1 VSIDEVSRAIGEL
14 NANVKT
20 LMVSMRNVESTVSE
34 INRDGCGPCR
44 EHETRITT
52 IERKNGNGKLP
63 IKQVMLWASGAG
75 AFISGL
81 IAGVVELKKALLG
94 P

>member
-1 VSIDEVSRAIGEL
+1 MSIDEVSRAIGEL

-20 LMVSMRNVESTVSE
+20 VMIQMSRVETAVSE

-63 IKQVMLWASGAG
+63 LKQVILWASGAG
-75 AFISGL
+75 AFISGI
-81 IAGVVELKKALLG
+81 IAGLKSL
-94 P
+94 